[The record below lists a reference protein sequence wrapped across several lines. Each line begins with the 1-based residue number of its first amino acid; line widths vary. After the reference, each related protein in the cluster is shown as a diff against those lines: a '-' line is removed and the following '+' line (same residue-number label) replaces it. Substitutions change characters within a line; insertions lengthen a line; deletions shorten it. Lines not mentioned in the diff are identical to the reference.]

1 MIGCAI
7 GVCVVGMLST
17 QVCGPRSGVME
28 PELAAELRIE
38 RLRDL
43 ANITALDERARPD
56 GVDRLM
62 DLHEHR
68 YCIRVLEFG
77 VREGAIEP
85 WGMTDGVIGMQLMPV
100 MPDVGGGR

>member
-17 QVCGPRSGVME
+17 QVCGPRSGVVE
-28 PELAAELRIE
+28 PELAAELRIK
-38 RLRDL
+38 LLSLFDY
-43 ANITALDERARPD
+43 AALHEPTPPD
-56 GVDRLM
+56 GIEGVVDPQ
-62 DLHEHR
+62 EHR

-77 VREGAIEP
+77 VRDGAIEP